1 MESAGSGDIAR
12 EIVLTGRTTWKRGT
26 KAPAG
31 TCHGV
36 NQRGIWKHTTVTQRN
51 PPLNRLIQ
59 SKHTESTCETP
70 HSSSQSISHTTAA
83 MQMAHPTDLQ
93 STSWSILAQTGVRGP
108 QHCPD
113 LPIESHGPTKDSVAD
128 GSQLRHYG
136 EKVQMK
142 VGRDDMQISFH
153 VTDVTQPITGV
164 SSVNDAGAGVEFSP
178 TGATGPPSTVDSRRE
193 RSRLETNVLSVLPEC
208 DRLCSS
214 GEGCW
219 LAAVSDQ
226 RVSHRLV
233 SDPRTRCLLPQVLD
247 HLCLSSRSTMICM
260 SRRIV
265 VTVPSSSADIAPPD
279 SIMALSHGAQPLCT
293 AQQRCHTTI
302 LTRLVV
308 AVRLHHTNTL
318 ADSGVSFECG
328 HGCEWVKSD
337 ECHGCDG
344 AAC

>member
-1 MESAGSGDIAR
+1 ME
-12 EIVLTGRTTWKRGT
+12 
-26 KAPAG
+26 AG
-31 TCHGV
+31 THDRDTAETATEPSHSIQAHRINMRDPTFIFSVKQPYDSRDANGSSNGSTIDIV
-36 NQRGIWKHTTVTQRN
+36 VHTGA
-51 PPLNRLIQ
+51 NR
-59 SKHTESTCETP
+59 S
-70 HSSSQSISHTTAA
+70 
-83 MQMAHPTDLQ
+83 
-93 STSWSILAQTGVRGP
+93 VRGP

-136 EKVQMK
+136 EKVQLK
-142 VGRDDMQISFH
+142 VGREDMQISFH

-214 GEGCW
+214 GEGW

-279 SIMALSHGAQPLCT
+279 SIMALSRGAQPLCT
-293 AQQRCHTTI
+293 AQQRCHATI

-344 AAC
+344 TAC